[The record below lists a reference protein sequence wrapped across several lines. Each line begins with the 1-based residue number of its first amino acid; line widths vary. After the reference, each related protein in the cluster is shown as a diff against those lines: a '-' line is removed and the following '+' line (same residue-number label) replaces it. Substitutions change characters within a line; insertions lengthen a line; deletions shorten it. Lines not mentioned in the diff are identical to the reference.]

1 MEINLRNLVRLT
13 SASVFITVFL
23 VLSYCPLR
31 RAIQDLLKG
40 TTETQQQ
47 ATGPQAALVV
57 CQGII
62 DNSAAKFTLP
72 HPKPGISIP
81 VFAAV
86 IVSLFYTIYRFFC
99 VERVLNFQRKFSV
112 AYLNSVP
119 IYLKN
124 RILLI

>member
-1 MEINLRNLVRLT
+1 MEINLRNLVRLL
-13 SASVFITVFL
+13 SASVFIMAFL

-40 TTETQQQ
+40 TTNTEQQ
-47 ATGPQAALVV
+47 ATGRQAAFVV
-57 CQGII
+57 CQGTI

-72 HPKPGISIP
+72 HPKPGISTL

-86 IVSLFYTIYRFFC
+86 IVSLFYTFYRFFYS
-99 VERVLNFQRKFSV
+99 ERALDFQRKFSV
-112 AYLNSVP
+112 ACLNSVP